1 MGGGQEREAKS
12 RTMDD
17 FQYGTM
23 DDDKNRAVEENER
36 LLLLGA

>member
-17 FQYGTM
+17 FQYGKM
-23 DDDKNRAVEENER
+23 DDDRIRGMEENYR